1 MYMCV
6 CIYIY
11 NIYIIHIYNTIN
23 PTVLGVEN
31 QLGRFRPAPSVGGK
45 ALELDRG
52 DARREAEIMRQL
64 RLRRITGR
72 EIQQRNVVRM
82 LDFSCF
88 FLFSIKHLD
97 FREQQKCGFDQ
108 KTRFH
113 QQLDCEQST
122 QAAEIWDFIIKN
134 AAPAAPAEAPTDHSL
149 SGFVRREGCGPI
161 WERMAANIRSR
172 PMGTT

>member
-1 MYMCV
+1 MCI
-6 CIYIY
+6 CTYTHIYIY
-11 NIYIIHIYNTIN
+11 RYTIN

-88 FLFSIKHLD
+88 FPLNTK
-97 FREQQKCGFDQ
+97 QQKCGFDQ